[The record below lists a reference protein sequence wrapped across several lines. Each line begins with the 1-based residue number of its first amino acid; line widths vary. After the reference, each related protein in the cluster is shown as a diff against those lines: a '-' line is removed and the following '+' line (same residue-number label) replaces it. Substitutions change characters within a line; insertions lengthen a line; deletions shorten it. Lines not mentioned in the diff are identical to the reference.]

1 MKVYIMK
8 RVLTPSQK
16 EVILGEKELMAELRI
31 RSLVESDLDAVA
43 EIDSKILGK
52 GRREYWRRKI
62 GYADIYPKPALV
74 AEIGGKVVGFI
85 LGYVSGW
92 EFGVPD
98 TVGWIDTIGVDPDYQ
113 NKGVGKRLFEELIVT
128 FKKTGRE
135 THPEAK
141 ETSIEGVDVVYT
153 LVRWNDW
160 NLLRFFDKMGFK
172 KGEMISLELKL

>member
-1 MKVYIMK
+1 MRELKI
-8 RVLTPSQK
+8 RGLT
-16 EVILGEKELMAELRI
+16 ED
-31 RSLVESDLDAVA
+31 DLDAVV
-43 EIDSKILGK
+43 EIDRKVLGK
-52 GRREYWRRKI
+52 PRREYWKRKI

-74 AEIGGKVVGFI
+74 AEIKGKVVGFI

-98 TVGWIDTIGVDPDYQ
+98 TAGWIDTIGVDPDHQ
-113 NKGVGKRLFEELIVT
+113 HRGIGELLFKNLVENFKR
-128 FKKTGRE
+128 TGSE
-135 THPEAK
+135 VQPEAK
-141 ETSIEGVDVVYT
+141 ETPIEGVNVVYT